1 MSTNDNVPPSDV
13 EVDGKQ
19 RPGDTPALADA
30 DAIEV
35 EVAELSRGQ
44 VVALAS
50 PALSGKQ
57 RSYLRGLAHPL
68 EPTAMIGKNG
78 LGTALAEAIDAV
90 LESHEL
96 VKIKLTENAACS
108 IGAAAVWIHRATG
121 AQIPQI
127 LGRTLV
133 AYRRRKKKPVIQLP
147 GT

>member
-1 MSTNDNVPPSDV
+1 MSTNDIDQPTDAEAGGKPLAGDV
-13 EVDGKQ
+13 
-19 RPGDTPALADA
+19 PALADA
-30 DAIEV
+30 DAIEA
-35 EVAELSRGQ
+35 EVADLSRGQ

-90 LESHEL
+90 LETHEL
-96 VKIKLTENAACS
+96 VKVKLTENAACS
-108 IGAAAVWIHRATG
+108 VGAAAVWIHRATG
-121 AQIPQI
+121 AQVPQI

-133 AYRRRKKKPVIQLP
+133 AYRRRKKKPKIQLP